1 MMLSKLPEVGTTI
14 FTIMSALAKEY
25 GAINLSQGFP
35 DFDCDP
41 RLHELAYEAMREAHN
56 QYPPMRGIDPLLAQ
70 IAEKYASLYGV
81 SLDPGLEITVTA
93 GAAEGIYSAITA
105 LVHPGDEVILLD
117 PAYDLYKPAVL
128 LNGGR
133 PVIYRLKS
141 PDFTVDWQEVR
152 SLVNGKTRL
161 IIINTPHNPI
171 GRILTAKDLTD
182 LEHLVQDTGIFIIS
196 DEVYEHL
203 VFDGKSHESI
213 LKYPGLYERGLAVFS
228 FGKTYHITGWRVGYC
243 IAPKD
248 LTVEFRKVHQFNVF
262 TVATPLQYALAAYM
276 PDQSRYLE
284 LPRFFEKKRDFLEHA
299 LVESKLKALV
309 SEGSYFQLYDYS
321 ALSDETDVEFV
332 RRMTVDHGVAAIPM
346 SVFYSEPDPQE
357 RLIRLCFCKTE
368 DTLQAAAE
376 RLCRM

>member
-14 FTIMSALAKEY
+14 FTIMSALAKEH
-25 GAINLSQGFP
+25 GAINLSQGYP

-41 RLHELAYEAMREAHN
+41 RLHELAYEAMQEAHN
-56 QYPPMRGIDPLLAQ
+56 QYPPMRGIDALLEQ
-70 IAEKYASLYGV
+70 IAGKYASLYGV

-105 LVHPGDEVILLD
+105 LVHPGDEVIMLD

-141 PDFTVDWQEVR
+141 PDFTVHWQEVR
-152 SLVNGKTRL
+152 SLVNAKTRL

-171 GRILTAKDLTD
+171 GRILSAKDLAD
-182 LEHLVQDTGIFIIS
+182 LEQLVQDTGIFIIS

-243 IAPKD
+243 IAPKN

-262 TVATPLQYALAAYM
+262 TVPTPLQYALAAYM

-284 LPRFFEKKRDFLEHA
+284 LPRFFEEKRDFLENA
-299 LVESKLKALV
+299 LVDSQLKALV

-346 SVFYSEPDPQE
+346 SVFYSEPDPRE

-368 DTLQAAAE
+368 ATLQAAAE